1 MNRWITTDEAAILCT
16 CIVESVEYHKY
27 ISNDQIRQTGLQY
40 SPGLSDWVGEIGVRL
55 IRDWSEA
62 EAVALESS
70 HLDLAFGHQHR
81 HTQVIAA
88 APSRD

>member
-40 SPGLSDWVGEIGVRL
+40 SLGLSDWVGEIGVRL
-55 IRDWSEA
+55 IRDWS

-88 APSRD
+88 APWRD

>member
-40 SPGLSDWVGEIGVRL
+40 SLGLSDWGGEIGVRL

>member
-40 SPGLSDWVGEIGVRL
+40 SLGLSDWVGEIGVRL